1 MFSKKMLL
9 IVGAIV
15 LIVVNIT
22 ILYISGSRYRSSGF
36 GRVAIFFVAPL
47 QEAVTDSIRFA
58 KGIWN
63 HYFYL
68 VSVAQENDN
77 LKKELSRAVAK
88 NSQYN
93 EIELSNQRLRNLL
106 NFKETTTSKILA
118 AEVISVDPSSWFK
131 AVIIDKGSLD
141 GVERGLPVV
150 IRQGIAGQV
159 VDVSSRYSKIMLII
173 DRNSSVDAMV
183 QRTRARGIIKG
194 EATAGQCLFK
204 YVLRKDDVRVGDKIV
219 ASGLDGVFPKGLP
232 VGDVKEVV
240 RRNSGVFQEVRVV
253 PYIDFEKLEE
263 VLVILNPPKYEFV
276 SKQ

>member
-1 MFSKKMLL
+1 MFSKKILL

-15 LIVVNIT
+15 LIVVNVI
-22 ILYISGSRYRSSGF
+22 ILYISGSRYRSFGF

-47 QEAVTDSIRFA
+47 QEAVTDSISFA

-77 LKKELSRAVAK
+77 LTKKLSQAVAK
-88 NSQYN
+88 SSQYN
-93 EIELSNQRLRNLL
+93 EAELSNQRLRNLL
-106 NFKETTTSKILA
+106 NFKATTTSKILA

-141 GVERGLPVV
+141 GVVRGLPVV

-173 DRNSSVDAMV
+173 DRNSSVDALV

-204 YVLRKDDVRVGDKIV
+204 YVLRKDDVRVGDTIV

-232 VGDVKEVV
+232 IGDVKEVV

-263 VLVILNPPKYEFV
+263 VLVLLNPSKYEFV

>member
-1 MFSKKMLL
+1 MFSKKTLL
-9 IVGAIV
+9 IFGAIV
-15 LIVVNIT
+15 LIVVNII
-22 ILYISGSRYRSSGF
+22 ILFISSSRYRSFGF

-47 QEAVTDSIRFA
+47 QEAVTGSVNFA
-58 KGIWN
+58 RDIWN

-77 LKKELSRAVAK
+77 LKKKLSRAVAK

-93 EIELSNQRLRNLL
+93 EVELSNQRLRNLL

-141 GVERGLPVV
+141 GVEKGLPVV

-159 VDVSSRYSKIMLII
+159 VDVSTRYAKIMLII
-173 DRNSSVDAMV
+173 DRNSSVDALV

-194 EATAGQCLFK
+194 EAMAGQCLFK
-204 YVLRKDDVRVGDKIV
+204 YVLRKDDVRVGDAIV
-219 ASGLDGVFPKGLP
+219 ASGLDGVFPKGMP
-232 VGDVKEVV
+232 IGDVKEVV

-253 PYIDFEKLEE
+253 PYINFEKLEE
-263 VLVILNPPKYEFV
+263 VLVLLNPSKYEFE
-276 SKQ
+276 SK

>member
-22 ILYISGSRYRSSGF
+22 ILYISGSRYRSFGF
-36 GRVAIFFVAPL
+36 GRVVIFIVAPL
-47 QEAVTDSIRFA
+47 QEAVTDSISFA

-77 LKKELSRAVAK
+77 LTKKLSHAVAK

-93 EIELSNQRLRNLL
+93 EVELANQRLRDLL
-106 NFKETTTSKILA
+106 NFKETTTSKVLA

-131 AVIIDKGSLD
+131 AVIINKGSSD

-194 EATAGQCLFK
+194 EGTGQCLFK

-240 RRNSGVFQEVRVV
+240 RRNSGVFQEVGVV

>member
-22 ILYISGSRYRSSGF
+22 ILYISGSRYRSFGF
-36 GRVAIFFVAPL
+36 GRVAIFVVAPL

-77 LKKELSRAVAK
+77 LKKALSQAVAK
-88 NSQYN
+88 KSQHN
-93 EIELSNQRLRNLL
+93 EVELSNQRLRKLL

-131 AVIIDKGSLD
+131 SVIIDKGSLN
-141 GVERGLPVV
+141 GVVRGLPVV

>member
-1 MFSKKMLL
+1 MFSKKILL

-15 LIVVNIT
+15 LIVVNMI

-36 GRVAIFFVAPL
+36 GRVAIFFISPV
-47 QEAVTDSIRFA
+47 QEAVTDSVSFV
-58 KGIWN
+58 KGIWSN
-63 HYFYL
+63 YFYL

-77 LKKELSRAVAK
+77 LKKKLSRAFTK

-106 NFKETTTSKILA
+106 SFKETTTSKILA

-131 AVIIDKGSLD
+131 AVIIDKGSSD

-173 DRNSSVDAMV
+173 DRNSSVDALV

-204 YVLRKDDVRVGDKIV
+204 YVLRKDDVRVGDTIV

-232 VGDVKEVV
+232 IGDVKEVV

-276 SKQ
+276 SK

>member
-22 ILYISGSRYRSSGF
+22 ILYISGSRYRSFGF

-68 VSVAQENDN
+68 VSAAQENDN
-77 LKKELSRAVAK
+77 LKKKLSRAVAK

-93 EIELSNQRLRNLL
+93 EVELSNQRLRNLL

-194 EATAGQCLFK
+194 EGTGQCLFK

>member
-1 MFSKKMLL
+1 MFSKKILL

-22 ILYISGSRYRSSGF
+22 ILYISGGRYRSSGF

-47 QEAVTDSIRFA
+47 QEAVTDSVSFA

-131 AVIIDKGSLD
+131 AVIINKGSLD

-194 EATAGQCLFK
+194 EATAGQCLFE
-204 YVLRKDDVRVGDKIV
+204 YVLRKDDVRVGDTIV

-232 VGDVKEVV
+232 IGDVKEVV

-263 VLVILNPPKYEFV
+263 VLVLLNPSKYEFV

>member
-9 IVGAIV
+9 IIGAIV

-22 ILYISGSRYRSSGF
+22 ILYISGNRYRSFGF
-36 GRVAIFFVAPL
+36 GRVAIFFIAPI
-47 QEAVTDSIRFA
+47 QEAVTDSISFA

-68 VSVAQENDN
+68 VSAAQENDR
-77 LKKELSRAVAK
+77 LKKELSRADAK

-106 NFKETTTSKILA
+106 NFKETTADKILA

-131 AVIIDKGSLD
+131 AIIIDKGSSD

-159 VDVSSRYSKIMLII
+159 VDVSSSYSKIMLII
-173 DRNSSVDAMV
+173 DRNSSVDALV
-183 QRTRARGIIKG
+183 QRTRARGIIRG
-194 EATAGQCLFK
+194 GATGQCLFK

-240 RRNSGVFQEVRVV
+240 RRNSGLFQEVRVV

-263 VLVILNPPKYEFV
+263 VLVILNPSKHEFV
-276 SKQ
+276 GKR

>member
-1 MFSKKMLL
+1 MFSKKKLL
-9 IVGAIV
+9 IIGAFV

-22 ILYISGSRYRSSGF
+22 VLYIFGSHYRSSGL
-36 GRVAIFFVAPL
+36 GRVAIFLVAPL
-47 QEAVTDSIRFA
+47 QEAVADSMRFA
-58 KGIWN
+58 KGVWN

-77 LKKELSRAVAK
+77 LKKKLSLAVEK

-93 EIELSNQRLRNLL
+93 EVELSNQRLRDLL
-106 NFKETTTSKILA
+106 NFKEATTSKILA

-141 GVERGLPVV
+141 GVVIGLPVV

-173 DRNSSVDAMV
+173 DRNSSVDALV
-183 QRTRARGIIKG
+183 QRTRARGIIRG
-194 EATAGQCLFK
+194 EATGQCLFK

-240 RRNSGVFQEVRVV
+240 RRNSGLFQEVRVV

-263 VLVILNPPKYEFV
+263 VLVILNPSKYEFV

>member
-15 LIVVNIT
+15 LIVVNVT
-22 ILYISGSRYRSSGF
+22 ILYISGSRYRSFGF

-47 QEAVTDSIRFA
+47 QEAVTGSIRFA
-58 KGIWN
+58 RGIWS

-77 LKKELSRAVAK
+77 LKKKLSWIVEK
-88 NSQYN
+88 NIQHN

-106 NFKETTTSKILA
+106 NFKETTTSKVLA

-159 VDVSSRYSKIMLII
+159 VDVSSRYSKVMLII
-173 DRNSSVDAMV
+173 DRNSSIDALV

-194 EATAGQCLFK
+194 EATGECLFK

-263 VLVILNPPKYEFV
+263 VLVILNPKKYEFV
-276 SKQ
+276 SK

>member
-1 MFSKKMLL
+1 MFSKKTLL

-22 ILYISGSRYRSSGF
+22 ILYISGGRYRSFGF
-36 GRVAIFFVAPL
+36 GRVAIFFVAPM
-47 QEAVTDSIRFA
+47 QEAVADSIRFA
-58 KGIWN
+58 RGIWG

-68 VSVAQENDN
+68 VSVAKENDN
-77 LKKELSRAVAK
+77 LKKKLSRIVDK
-88 NSQYN
+88 NSQHN
-93 EIELSNQRLRNLL
+93 EVELSNQRLRNLL
-106 NFKETTTSKILA
+106 NFKETTTSQILA

-131 AVIIDKGSLD
+131 AVIIDKGSID

-159 VDVSSRYSKIMLII
+159 VNVSSRYSKVMLII
-173 DRNSSVDAMV
+173 DRNSSVDALV

-194 EATAGQCLFK
+194 EATGECLFK
-204 YVLRKDDVRVGDKIV
+204 YVLRKNDVRVGDKIV

-263 VLVILNPPKYEFV
+263 VLVILNPKKYEFV
-276 SKQ
+276 SK

>member
-9 IVGAIV
+9 IIGAIV

-22 ILYISGSRYRSSGF
+22 ILYISGSRYRSFGF
-36 GRVAIFFVAPL
+36 GRVVIFFVAPM
-47 QEAVTDSIRFA
+47 QEAVTDSIRFT
-58 KGIWN
+58 KDIWN

-77 LKKELSRAVAK
+77 LKKKLSRAVAK

-93 EIELSNQRLRNLL
+93 EVELSNQRLRNLL

-159 VDVSSRYSKIMLII
+159 IDVSSRYSKVMLII
-173 DRNSSVDAMV
+173 DRNSSVDALV

-194 EATAGQCLFK
+194 EATGECLFK

-263 VLVILNPPKYEFV
+263 VLVILNPKKYEFV

>member
-1 MFSKKMLL
+1 MFSKKTLL

-22 ILYISGSRYRSSGF
+22 ILYISANRYRSHGF
-36 GRVAIFFVAPL
+36 GRVAIFIIAPL
-47 QEAVTDSIRFA
+47 QEAVTGSIRFA
-58 KGIWN
+58 RGIWG
-63 HYFYL
+63 HYFNL
-68 VSVAQENDN
+68 VSVAQENDH
-77 LKKELSRAVAK
+77 LKKKLRRIVEK
-88 NSQYN
+88 NSQHN
-93 EIELSNQRLRNLL
+93 EVELSNQRLRNLL
-106 NFKETTTSKILA
+106 NFKETTTSKVLA
-118 AEVISVDPSSWFK
+118 AEVISVDPSFWFK
-131 AVIIDKGSLD
+131 AVIIDKGRSD
-141 GVERGLPVV
+141 GVDRGLPVV

-159 VDVSSRYSKIMLII
+159 VDVSSRYSKVMLII
-173 DRNSSVDAMV
+173 DRNSSIDALV

-194 EATAGQCLFK
+194 EGSGECLFK
-204 YVLRKDDVRVGDKIV
+204 YVLRKDDVRVGDKII

-263 VLVILNPPKYEFV
+263 VLVILNPKKYEFV

>member
-9 IVGAIV
+9 IIGAIV

-22 ILYISGSRYRSSGF
+22 ILYISGSRYRSFGF

-68 VSVAQENDN
+68 VSAAQENDN
-77 LKKELSRAVAK
+77 LKKKLNRAVSE
-88 NSQYN
+88 NSQYK

-131 AVIIDKGSLD
+131 AVIINKGSLD
-141 GVERGLPVV
+141 GIERGLPVV

-159 VDVSSRYSKIMLII
+159 VDVSSRYSQVMLII
-173 DRNSSVDAMV
+173 DRNSSVDALV

-194 EATAGQCLFK
+194 EATGECLFK

-263 VLVILNPPKYEFV
+263 VLVILNPKKYEFV

>member
-1 MFSKKMLL
+1 MFSKKILL

-47 QEAVTDSIRFA
+47 QETVTDSVNFA
-58 KGIWN
+58 KDIWN

-68 VSVAQENDN
+68 VSTAQENDN
-77 LKKELSRAVAK
+77 LKKELNRAVAK

-204 YVLRKDDVRVGDKIV
+204 YVLRKDDVRVGDTIV

-232 VGDVKEVV
+232 IGDVKEVV

-263 VLVILNPPKYEFV
+263 VLVLLNPSKYEFV

>member
-15 LIVVNIT
+15 MIVVNIT
-22 ILYISGSRYRSSGF
+22 ILYISGSRYRSFGF
-36 GRVAIFFVAPL
+36 GRVAIFIVAPL

-68 VSVAQENDN
+68 VSAAQENDN
-77 LKKELSRAVAK
+77 LTKKLSRAVAK

-93 EIELSNQRLRNLL
+93 EVELSNQRLRNLL

-131 AVIIDKGSLD
+131 AVIINKGSLD

-194 EATAGQCLFK
+194 ETTGQCLFK

>member
-15 LIVVNIT
+15 LIVVNVT
-22 ILYISGSRYRSSGF
+22 ILYISSSRYRSFGF

-47 QEAVTDSIRFA
+47 QEAVTGSIRFA
-58 KGIWN
+58 RGIWS

-77 LKKELSRAVAK
+77 LKKKLRRIVEK
-88 NSQYN
+88 NIQHN

-106 NFKETTTSKILA
+106 NFKETTTSKVLA

-159 VDVSSRYSKIMLII
+159 VDVSSRYSKVMLII
-173 DRNSSVDAMV
+173 DRNSSIDALV

-194 EATAGQCLFK
+194 EATGECLFK

-263 VLVILNPPKYEFV
+263 VLVILNPKKYEFV
-276 SKQ
+276 SK

>member
-9 IVGAIV
+9 IIGAIV

-22 ILYISGSRYRSSGF
+22 ILYISGSRYRSFGF

-47 QEAVTDSIRFA
+47 QEVVTDSRHFA
-58 KGIWN
+58 KGVWN

-68 VSVAQENDN
+68 VAVAQENDD
-77 LKKELSRAVAK
+77 LKIKLSQAVAK
-88 NSQYN
+88 KSQYN
-93 EIELSNQRLRNLL
+93 EVELSNQRLRNLL

-159 VDVSSRYSKIMLII
+159 VDVSSRYSKVMLII
-173 DRNSSVDAMV
+173 DRNSSVDALV

-194 EATAGQCLFK
+194 EATGECLFK

-263 VLVILNPPKYEFV
+263 VLVILNPKKYEFV

>member
-1 MFSKKMLL
+1 MFSKKTLL

-22 ILYISGSRYRSSGF
+22 ILYISGGRYRSFGF
-36 GRVAIFFVAPL
+36 GRVAIFFVAPM
-47 QEAVTDSIRFA
+47 QEAVADSIRFA
-58 KGIWN
+58 RGIWG

-68 VSVAQENDN
+68 VSVAKENDN
-77 LKKELSRAVAK
+77 LKKKLSLIVEK
-88 NSQYN
+88 NIQHN

-106 NFKETTTSKILA
+106 NFKETTTSQILA

-159 VDVSSRYSKIMLII
+159 VNVSSRYSKVMLII
-173 DRNSSVDAMV
+173 DRNSSVDALV

-194 EATAGQCLFK
+194 EATGECLFK
-204 YVLRKDDVRVGDKIV
+204 YVLRKNDVRVGDKIV

-263 VLVILNPPKYEFV
+263 VLVILNPKKYEFV
-276 SKQ
+276 SK

>member
-1 MFSKKMLL
+1 MFSKKKLL
-9 IVGAIV
+9 IIGAFV

-22 ILYISGSRYRSSGF
+22 VLYIFGSRYRSSGF
-36 GRVAIFFVAPL
+36 GRVAIFLVAPL
-47 QEAVTDSIRFA
+47 QEAVADSMRFA
-58 KGIWN
+58 KGVWN

-77 LKKELSRAVAK
+77 LKKKLSLAVEK

-93 EIELSNQRLRNLL
+93 EVELSNQRLRDLL
-106 NFKETTTSKILA
+106 NFKEATTSKILA

-141 GVERGLPVV
+141 GVVIGLPVV

-173 DRNSSVDAMV
+173 DRNSSVDALV
-183 QRTRARGIIKG
+183 QRTRARGIIRG
-194 EATAGQCLFK
+194 EATGQCLFK

-240 RRNSGVFQEVRVV
+240 RRNSGLFQEVRVV

-263 VLVILNPPKYEFV
+263 VLVILNPSKYEFV

>member
-47 QEAVTDSIRFA
+47 QEAVTDSVNFA

-68 VSVAQENDN
+68 VSTAQENDN

-93 EIELSNQRLRNLL
+93 EIELSNQRLRDLL

-131 AVIIDKGSLD
+131 AVIINKGSLD

-159 VDVSSRYSKIMLII
+159 VDVSSHYSKIMLII

-204 YVLRKDDVRVGDKIV
+204 YVLRKDDVRVGDTIV

-232 VGDVKEVV
+232 IGDVKEVV

-263 VLVILNPPKYEFV
+263 VLVILNPPQYEFV

>member
-1 MFSKKMLL
+1 MFSKKILL

-15 LIVVNIT
+15 LIVVNMIF
-22 ILYISGSRYRSSGF
+22 LYISGSRYRSSGF
-36 GRVAIFFVAPL
+36 GRVAIFFIAPV
-47 QEAVTDSIRFA
+47 QEAVTDSVSFV
-58 KGIWN
+58 KGIWS

-77 LKKELSRAVAK
+77 LKKKLSRAFAK

-93 EIELSNQRLRNLL
+93 EIELSNQRLRKLL

-131 AVIIDKGSLD
+131 AVIIDKGSSD

-173 DRNSSVDAMV
+173 DRNSSVDALV

-204 YVLRKDDVRVGDKIV
+204 YVLRKDDVRVGDTIV

-232 VGDVKEVV
+232 IGDVKEVV

>member
-1 MFSKKMLL
+1 MFSKKILL

-47 QEAVTDSIRFA
+47 QEAVTDSVSFA

-63 HYFYL
+63 HYYYL

-88 NSQYN
+88 SSQYN

-106 NFKETTTSKILA
+106 NFKETTTSKVLA

-194 EATAGQCLFK
+194 EATAGHCLFK
-204 YVLRKDDVRVGDKIV
+204 YVLRKDDVRVGDTIV

-232 VGDVKEVV
+232 IGDVKEVV

-263 VLVILNPPKYEFV
+263 VLVILNPPQYEFV

>member
-68 VSVAQENDN
+68 VSAAQENDN
-77 LKKELSRAVAK
+77 LKKKLSQAVAK

-93 EIELSNQRLRNLL
+93 EVELSNQRLRNLL

-204 YVLRKDDVRVGDKIV
+204 YVLRKDDVRVGDTIV

>member
-1 MFSKKMLL
+1 MLL

-58 KGIWN
+58 KGIWS

-68 VSVAQENDN
+68 VSVSQENDN
-77 LKKELSRAVAK
+77 LTKKLSRAVSK

-93 EIELSNQRLRNLL
+93 EVELSNQRLRDLL

>member
-1 MFSKKMLL
+1 MFSKKILL

-47 QEAVTDSIRFA
+47 QEAVTDSVSFA

-63 HYFYL
+63 HYYYL

-88 NSQYN
+88 SSQYN
-93 EIELSNQRLRNLL
+93 EIELSNQRLRDLL
-106 NFKETTTSKILA
+106 NFKETTTSKVLA

-194 EATAGQCLFK
+194 EATAGHCLFK
-204 YVLRKDDVRVGDKIV
+204 YVLRKDDVRVGDTIV

-232 VGDVKEVV
+232 IGDVKEVV

-263 VLVILNPPKYEFV
+263 VLVILNPPQYEFV

>member
-1 MFSKKMLL
+1 MFSKKTLL

-15 LIVVNIT
+15 LIVVNMT
-22 ILYISGSRYRSSGF
+22 ILYISASRYRSYGF

-47 QEAVTDSIRFA
+47 QDAVTGSIRFA
-58 KGIWN
+58 RGIWT

-77 LKKELSRAVAK
+77 LKKKLSWVVEK
-88 NSQYN
+88 NIQYN

-106 NFKETTTSKILA
+106 NFKETTTSQILA
-118 AEVISVDPSSWFK
+118 AEVIGVDPSSWFK
-131 AVIIDKGSLD
+131 AVIIDKGSID

-159 VDVSSRYSKIMLII
+159 VNVSSRYSKVMLII
-173 DRNSSVDAMV
+173 DRNSSIDALV

-194 EATAGQCLFK
+194 EATGECLFK
-204 YVLRKDDVRVGDKIV
+204 YVLRKNDVRVGDKIV

-263 VLVILNPPKYEFV
+263 VLVILNPKKYEFE
-276 SKQ
+276 SK

>member
-9 IVGAIV
+9 IIGTIV

-36 GRVAIFFVAPL
+36 GRVAIFFIAPL
-47 QEAVTDSIRFA
+47 QEAVTDSIHFA
-58 KGIWN
+58 RDIWS
-63 HYFYL
+63 HYFNL
-68 VSVAQENDN
+68 VSTAQENDN
-77 LKKELSRAVAK
+77 LKKKLSRIIEK
-88 NSQYN
+88 NIQHN
-93 EIELSNQRLRNLL
+93 EVELSNQRLRNLL
-106 NFKETTTSKILA
+106 NFKEATTSKILA

-141 GVERGLPVV
+141 GVEKGLPVV

-159 VDVSSRYSKIMLII
+159 VNVSSRYSKVMLII
-173 DRNSSVDAMV
+173 DRNSSVDALV

-194 EATAGQCLFK
+194 EATGECLFK

-232 VGDVKEVV
+232 IGDVKEVV

-263 VLVILNPPKYEFV
+263 VLVILNPKKYEFV
-276 SKQ
+276 SK

>member
-15 LIVVNIT
+15 LIVVNVT
-22 ILYISGSRYRSSGF
+22 ILYISGSRYRSFGF

-47 QEAVTDSIRFA
+47 QEAVTGSIRFA
-58 KGIWN
+58 RGIWS

-77 LKKELSRAVAK
+77 LKKKLSWIVEK
-88 NSQYN
+88 NIQHN

-106 NFKETTTSKILA
+106 NFKETTTSKVLA

-159 VDVSSRYSKIMLII
+159 VDVSSRYSKVMLII
-173 DRNSSVDAMV
+173 DRNSSIDALV

-194 EATAGQCLFK
+194 EATGECLFK
-204 YVLRKDDVRVGDKIV
+204 YVLRKDDVKVGDKIV

-240 RRNSGVFQEVRVV
+240 RRNSGVFQEVRVI

-263 VLVILNPPKYEFV
+263 VLVILNPKKYEFV
-276 SKQ
+276 SK

>member
-22 ILYISGSRYRSSGF
+22 ILYISGSRYPSSGF
-36 GRVAIFFVAPL
+36 GRVAIFFVAPM
-47 QEAVTDSIRFA
+47 QEAVTDSVNFA

-68 VSVAQENDN
+68 VSAAQENDN
-77 LKKELSRAVAK
+77 LKKKLSSAVAK

-93 EIELSNQRLRNLL
+93 EVELSNQRLRNLL

-131 AVIIDKGSLD
+131 AVIIDKGSSD

-159 VDVSSRYSKIMLII
+159 VEVSSRYSKIMLII
-173 DRNSSVDAMV
+173 DRNSSVDALV

-194 EATAGQCLFK
+194 EATAGGCLFK
-204 YVLRKDDVRVGDKIV
+204 YVLRKDDVRVGDTIV

-232 VGDVKEVV
+232 IGDVKEVV

-263 VLVILNPPKYEFV
+263 VLVILDPPKYEFV

>member
-1 MFSKKMLL
+1 MFSKKILL

-15 LIVVNIT
+15 LIVVNMI

-36 GRVAIFFVAPL
+36 GRVAIFFIAPV
-47 QEAVTDSIRFA
+47 QEAVTDSVSFV
-58 KGIWN
+58 KGIWSN
-63 HYFYL
+63 YFYL

-77 LKKELSRAVAK
+77 LKKKLSRAFTK

-131 AVIIDKGSLD
+131 AVIIDKGSSD

-173 DRNSSVDAMV
+173 DRNSSVDALV

-204 YVLRKDDVRVGDKIV
+204 YVLRKDDVRVGDTIV

-232 VGDVKEVV
+232 IGDVKEVV

-276 SKQ
+276 SK

>member
-1 MFSKKMLL
+1 MFSKKTLL

-22 ILYISGSRYRSSGF
+22 ILYISANRYRSHGF
-36 GRVAIFFVAPL
+36 GRVAIFIIAPL
-47 QEAVTDSIRFA
+47 QEAVTGSIRFA
-58 KGIWN
+58 RGIWG
-63 HYFYL
+63 HYFNL

-77 LKKELSRAVAK
+77 LKKKLRRIVEK
-88 NSQYN
+88 NSQHN
-93 EIELSNQRLRNLL
+93 EVELSNQRLRNLL
-106 NFKETTTSKILA
+106 NFKETTTSKVLA
-118 AEVISVDPSSWFK
+118 AEVISVDPSFWFK
-131 AVIIDKGSLD
+131 AVIIDKGKLD
-141 GVERGLPVV
+141 GVDRGLPVV

-159 VDVSSRYSKIMLII
+159 VDVSSRYSKVMLII
-173 DRNSSVDAMV
+173 DRNSSIDALV

-194 EATAGQCLFK
+194 EGSGECLFK

-263 VLVILNPPKYEFV
+263 VLVILNPKKYEFV

>member
-15 LIVVNIT
+15 LIVVNVT
-22 ILYISGSRYRSSGF
+22 ILYISGSRYNSSAF
-36 GRVAIFFVAPL
+36 GRVVIFFVAPM

-68 VSVAQENDN
+68 VSVTQENEN
-77 LKKELSRAVAK
+77 LKKELNRAVAK

-93 EIELSNQRLRNLL
+93 EIKLSNQRLRNLL

-118 AEVISVDPSSWFK
+118 AEVISIDPSSWFK
-131 AVIIDKGSLD
+131 AVIIDKGSTD
-141 GVERGLPVV
+141 GVSVGLPVV

-159 VDVSSRYSKIMLII
+159 VDVSSHYSKVMLII
-173 DRNSSVDAMV
+173 DRNSSVDALV

-194 EATAGQCLFK
+194 EATGECLFK
-204 YVLRKDDVRVGDKIV
+204 YVLRRDDVRVGDKIV

-263 VLVILNPPKYEFV
+263 VLVILNPEKYEFV
-276 SKQ
+276 SNQ

>member
-22 ILYISGSRYRSSGF
+22 ILYISGSRYRSFGF
-36 GRVAIFFVAPL
+36 GRVAVFFVAPL

-68 VSVAQENDN
+68 VSAAQENDN
-77 LKKELSRAVAK
+77 LKKKLSQAVAK

-93 EIELSNQRLRNLL
+93 EVKLSNQRLRNLL

-131 AVIIDKGSLD
+131 AVIINKGSLD

-194 EATAGQCLFK
+194 EGTGQCLFK

>member
-22 ILYISGSRYRSSGF
+22 ILYISGSRYSSSGF

-47 QEAVTDSIRFA
+47 QEAVTDSVSFA

-93 EIELSNQRLRNLL
+93 EVELSNQRLRNLL
-106 NFKETTTSKILA
+106 NFKETTTSKVLA

-194 EATAGQCLFK
+194 EATAGHCLFK
-204 YVLRKDDVRVGDKIV
+204 YVLRKDDVRVGDTIV

-232 VGDVKEVV
+232 IGDVKEVV

-263 VLVILNPPKYEFV
+263 VLVLLNPSKYEFV